1 MIKIQTINDSD
12 VDSLAG
18 DNTTVADLTVDEM
31 MVDNMAVDVLAQ
43 HL

>member
-12 VDSLAG
+12 VGSLAG

-31 MVDNMAVDVLAQ
+31 MVDNMAVDVCAQ